1 MSVLINIAAFVVAVG
16 TLVTFHEFGHFW
28 VARKLGVKVLRFS
41 VGFGRPLWK
50 RVAGA
55 DRIEY
60 VIAAVP
66 LGGYVKMLDER
77 EAEVSEEDLGRAFNR
92 QPVWKRMAIVA
103 AGPMANFLLAIIAYW
118 LMFMVGVSGVRP
130 VTGAPEPDSLAER
143 AGLRSGDEILSINGK
158 PTPTWQNTVI
168 TLLDQ
173 ALETGVVELKVRRD
187 QGFPETMTLD
197 LADTRSLLGDG
208 DLLDTIGISVWRPEV
223 EPVLGRLVDGGAAQ
237 RDGLRDGDRILSVD
251 DAPVE
256 SWDDWVAAVRASPG
270 ETLSVTI
277 DRDGGTLQ
285 VPLTVGT
292 DRDGGE
298 TIGRIG
304 AYPKIDADQ
313 YDWMRVTVRYGP
325 IEGLGKAIVK
335 TWDISVLTLRVLWKL
350 VIGEAS
356 LKNISGPV
364 TIAEFAGVSA
374 LIGVSAFLG
383 ALALFSV
390 SIGILNLLPVPI
402 LDGGHLMYY
411 LIELIKGSPVSE
423 TAEAVGQRIGFAM
436 LAGLMGL
443 AFYNDIVRLIG

>member
-1 MSVLINIAAFVVAVG
+1 M
-16 TLVTFHEFGHFW
+16 
-28 VARKLGVKVLRFS
+28 
-41 VGFGRPLWK
+41 WK

-55 DRIEY
+55 DRIKY

-77 EAEVSEEDLGRAFNR
+77 EAEVPEEDLGRAFNR

-103 AGPMANFLLAIIAYW
+103 AGPTANFLLAIIAYW

-130 VTGAPEPDSLAER
+130 VTGAPEPDSLADR

-173 ALETGVVELKVRRD
+173 ALETGVAELEVRRD
-187 QGFPETMTLD
+187 QGLPETVTLD
-197 LADTRSLLGDG
+197 LADTRSLLADG
-208 DLLDTIGISVWRPEV
+208 DLLDKLGIAVWRPEV

-285 VPLTVGT
+285 MSLTVGT

-325 IEGLGKAIVK
+325 IEGLGKAIIK
-335 TWDISVLTLRVLWKL
+335 TWDISILTLRVLWKL

-423 TAEAVGQRIGFAM
+423 TAEAVGQRVGFAM